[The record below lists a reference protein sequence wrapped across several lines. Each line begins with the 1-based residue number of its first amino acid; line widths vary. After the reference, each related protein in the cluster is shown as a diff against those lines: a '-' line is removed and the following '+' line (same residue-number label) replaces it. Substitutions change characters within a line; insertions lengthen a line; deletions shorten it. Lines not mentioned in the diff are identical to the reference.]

1 MTHQIHTTLYPGP
14 AWCIFHILTS
24 KDIDDVISRF
34 FTAVCVWVVV
44 CLYNKNPGRWVHP
57 YMKYMGMCCPKG
69 YGFLAVLV

>member
-34 FTAVCVWVVV
+34 FMAVCVWVVV
-44 CLYNKNPGRWVHP
+44 SI
-57 YMKYMGMCCPKG
+57 
-69 YGFLAVLV
+69 